1 MPAFSF
7 LEKVGEIMAD
17 GRIIIDTEIDTSN
30 AEKGIK
36 NLNNLASTG
45 LKGAAIAMTGFSVA
59 LTGAFVSMAK
69 DSMEFEAQM
78 SRVAAISGATGK
90 DLDSLRQAALEFSS
104 THVQSAKEVAQGM
117 ENLSSAG
124 FDTKQV
130 LQALPGVLNL
140 ATAASIDLAQATDI
154 VSGTLRGFGLNTDQ
168 TTHLTDVFAKAA
180 ADTNAELSDMGYAM
194 KYVAPVAHQLNQPLE
209 LVTAAIGELA
219 NQSIKGTS
227 AGEAL
232 RTGLDRLV
240 APAKAGQKAMDSLGF
255 SASDASGNTKPLNQ
269 IIGELNQKMAGL
281 TQEQKQ
287 QAVSA
292 IFGKESM
299 AAWLILINDGQKP
312 LEDLTT
318 SLKNSDGAGQDMAN
332 TISNNLPGALKILR
346 NNVQN
351 LGKSIMTELNP
362 TLIEMTQTITKYVQQ
377 LNKLNPEQQQLLL
390 TAAGIAA
397 SIGPGIL
404 AFIGLTQAVG
414 GVSEAIG
421 AGATAI
427 QTFGGNFGK
436 NILDKVGNAGSAFL
450 NLGGVAKSALSGLG
464 GTVAE
469 TGLTVAS
476 GLGPLPGVV
485 GTAFGGIQAQ
495 ASTFMSGFG
504 GQLVGIG
511 GMVLGQC
518 QGLLSMALSVI
529 GPAAI
534 VGLLIAGLGLA
545 QQSFGSTID
554 PLIQTII
561 TKGPTMIQNFTQGIL
576 SQIPNLM
583 NAGTS
588 LMMMLLQA
596 LIANLPQIISSGAQ
610 ILSALI
616 NGVASNLPRLIP
628 MVISLISV
636 IASSIVANLPQII
649 QAGLNMLVALANG
662 FSNNSAQMTTK
673 IVQLITQIA
682 IVIIQNMPALIN
694 AGIQILVALI
704 RGVAQMIPTLIQM
717 FPGMISAIWNA
728 FKGVDWL
735 GLGANIVRGII
746 SGIGAAAG
754 GLFNS
759 LKELAGGALNAAKS
773 ALGIHSPSRL
783 FADIIGTNMV
793 KGIGVG
799 VENEMP
805 NLNSDID
812 ANMNDLT
819 AKLKTTVDYETAK
832 TTAGVVAQNNYSV
845 INNSNYSSY
854 GSGLDT
860 VADIVKNLSKRPIQ
874 TKIDI
879 DGKTAAEATN
889 EYHDE
894 INSSKTDLTGRG
906 VLV

>member
-1 MPAFSF
+1 
-7 LEKVGEIMAD
+7 MAD
-17 GRIIIDTEIDTSN
+17 GKIVIDTEIDTSGM
-30 AEKGIK
+30 EKGMHDM
-36 NLNNLASTG
+36 NNMGSHALENATM
-45 LKGAAIAMTGFSVA
+45 AVAGFTVA

-90 DLDSLRQAALEFSS
+90 DLNSLRQAALDFSS
-104 THVQSAKEVAQGM
+104 TNVQSAKEVAEGM

-124 FDTKQV
+124 FDMKQV

-140 ATAASIDLAQATDI
+140 STAASIDLAQATDI

-227 AGEAL
+227 AGTAL
-232 RTGLDRLV
+232 RTGMDRLV
-240 APAKAGQKAMDSLGF
+240 APAKNGAEAMDSLGF
-255 SASDASGNTKPLNQ
+255 SAADASGNTKPLNQ

-362 TLIEMTQTITKYVQQ
+362 TLIEMTKNATKFVQQ
-377 LNKLNPEQQQLLL
+377 LKELNPIQQQMLL
-390 TAAGIAA
+390 TVGGIVAALGPAAIAFA
-397 SIGPGIL
+397 WVIQGVG
-404 AFIGLTQAVG
+404 GLTD
-414 GVSEAIG
+414 AIG
-421 AGATAI
+421 TGAAAV
-427 QTFGGNFGK
+427 QTFGGSFGK
-436 NILDKVGNAGSAFL
+436 NILDRVGNAGSAFL

-469 TGLTVAS
+469 TGLTITK
-476 GLGPLPGVV
+476 GLGPLPGVL
-485 GTAFGGIQAQ
+485 GTAFGAIQTQ

-518 QGLLSMALSVI
+518 QGLLGMALSVI

-534 VGLLIAGLGLA
+534 VGLLLVGLGLA

-554 PLIQTII
+554 PLIQNII

-636 IASSIVANLPQII
+636 VASSIVANLPQII

-682 IVIIQNMPALIN
+682 VVIIQNMPALIN

-717 FPGMISAIWNA
+717 FPGMISSIWSA
-728 FKGVDWL
+728 FKSVDWG
-735 GLGANIVRGII
+735 GLGSNIVKGII
-746 SGIGAAAG
+746 AGLGAAAG
-754 GLFNS
+754 GLFSS
-759 LKELAGGALNAAKS
+759 LRELAKGALNAAKS

-799 VENEMP
+799 VEGEMP

-812 ANMNDLT
+812 ANMNDLV
-819 AKLKTTVDYETAK
+819 AKLKTTVDYETAR
-832 TTAGVVAQNNYSV
+832 TTAGVAAQNNYSV

-860 VADIVKNLSKRPIQ
+860 VAGIVKDLSKRPIQ
-874 TKIDI
+874 VQTKFDI
-879 DGKTAAEATN
+879 NGKAIAEATN

-906 VLV
+906 MLV